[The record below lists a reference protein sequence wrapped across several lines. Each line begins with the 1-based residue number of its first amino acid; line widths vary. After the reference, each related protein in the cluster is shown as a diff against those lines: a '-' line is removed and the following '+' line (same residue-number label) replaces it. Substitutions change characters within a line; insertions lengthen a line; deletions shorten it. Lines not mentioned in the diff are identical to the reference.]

1 MPLQKEERLVFTKV
15 SLQNFRS
22 FDNIEFDLR
31 SRGGSAK
38 PLVVVY
44 GENGAGKSALMS
56 AFVLLQEIQNTM
68 NVRDFYERILAQE
81 DLLKSKEGEEK
92 IRQRLA
98 RMRTIENIIDDC
110 RMIGCNDSIVA
121 EYEFQID
128 GHMGRYLVELNQ
140 TEIVHER
147 LEFLLSKRKGVY
159 FDCNGNNIFVNRGI
173 VADDDLYT
181 DIMAAVKRFWGKH
194 SILAVVLHEI
204 SDKSTAFGRE
214 KLSEHFAD
222 VLDEFVLLSSYV
234 ELGSR
239 RWSGLATPFSI
250 LDDPIS
256 GEVQKK
262 DETQLDIMADAFS
275 HIFSA
280 ISSTVDCV
288 YYEREYGDQTIY
300 YRLFI
305 RKRIAGSYRN
315 IPFSRESTGNC
326 QLLDTLCFIF
336 LACMGA
342 TVIIDEADAGIHDL
356 LFKTIIEEIYPII
369 RKQKGQLIMTTHNT
383 LLMETD
389 FARDATYI
397 IQEDE
402 MGCKTIKCITSYGK
416 RTYATNNVRSKYL
429 NGDYRGIPV
438 IKKKMDLSG
447 LIGTLES
454 LTEIAD
460 GNDKNL

>member
-1 MPLQKEERLVFTKV
+1 MFKKV

-38 PLVVVY
+38 PLVIVY

-56 AFVLLQEIQNTM
+56 AFVLLQELQNTM

-81 DLLKSKEGEEK
+81 DLLKDKEGEEK

-98 RMRTIENIIDDC
+98 RMRTIENIINDYK
-110 RMIGCNDSIVA
+110 MIGCDDPIVA

-140 TEIVHER
+140 TEIIHER
-147 LEFLLSKRKGVY
+147 LEFLLNKRKGVY
-159 FDCNGNNIFVNRGI
+159 FDCSDNSIFVNRGI
-173 VADDDLYT
+173 ATDDDLYA
-181 DIMAAVKRFWGKH
+181 DIMASVKRFWGKH
-194 SILAVVLHEI
+194 SILAIVLHELH
-204 SDKSTAFGRE
+204 DKAIAFGRG
-214 KLSEHFAD
+214 KLSEHFLE

-234 ELGSR
+234 ELGSQ
-239 RWSGLATPFSI
+239 RWSGLATPFSVF
-250 LDDPIS
+250 DDPIS
-256 GEVQKK
+256 GEIPKK
-262 DETQLDIMADAFS
+262 DEPQLNLISDVFS
-275 HIFSA
+275 RIFSA
-280 ISSTVDCV
+280 ISSTVDRV

-326 QLLDTLCFIF
+326 QLLSTLSFIF

-342 TVIIDEADAGIHDL
+342 AVIIDEADAGIHDL
-356 LFKTIIEEIYPII
+356 LFKTIIEEAYPII
-369 RKQKGQLIMTTHNT
+369 RKGGGQLIMTTHNT

-402 MGCKTIKCITSYGK
+402 TGRKTICCITSYGK
-416 RTYATNNVRSKYL
+416 RTYANNNVRSKYL
-429 NGDYRGIPV
+429 NGDYRGIPA
-438 IKKKMDLSG
+438 IKKKMDLFG
-447 LIGTLES
+447 LINS
-454 LTEIAD
+454 LTNL
-460 GNDKNL
+460 NDVAYSNEE